1 MVLTRIF
8 PTEIHALHLEVDARE
23 FMQEWKTCIQDRTH
37 DMSKLLNI
45 LEPYINHWNLLL
57 TDPEYPKDI
66 QITTLYSR
74 LDKYDFGG
82 LALVQAWVSR
92 IEDLKS
98 ELRYIACEV
107 IRHTQYY
114 PSHAKPIMAEYVFA
128 LLYRNYL
135 RDYIRRELET
145 DLIVLTDDETILNSE
160 IIEPENQDA
169 MLLEAATG
177 NRWERYLLYLIS
189 NGFST
194 LEIASIVKLPRETFY
209 YEEKHLWEQLR
220 NLWQPEEL

>member
-8 PTEIHALHLEVDARE
+8 PTEIHALHLEVDATD
-23 FMQEWKTCIQDRTH
+23 FMHEWRMSIQDRNY
-37 DMSKLLNI
+37 DISKLLTI
-45 LEPYINHWNLLL
+45 LEPYINHWYLLL
-57 TDPEYPKDI
+57 TDPQYPRDI
-66 QITTLYSR
+66 QIATLCSC

-82 LALVQAWVSR
+82 LELIQAWVSQT
-92 IEDLKS
+92 EDLKS
-98 ELRYIACEV
+98 ELRYVACEV

-114 PSHAKPIMAEYVFA
+114 PSYAKPIMAEYVFA

-135 RDYIRRELET
+135 RDHIKRELEP
-145 DLIVLTDDETILNSE
+145 DLIAFIDDETILNSE
-160 IIEPENQDA
+160 TIEQQNRDVF
-169 MLLEAATG
+169 LLDHAATS
-177 NRWERYLLYLIS
+177 RWERYLLYLIS